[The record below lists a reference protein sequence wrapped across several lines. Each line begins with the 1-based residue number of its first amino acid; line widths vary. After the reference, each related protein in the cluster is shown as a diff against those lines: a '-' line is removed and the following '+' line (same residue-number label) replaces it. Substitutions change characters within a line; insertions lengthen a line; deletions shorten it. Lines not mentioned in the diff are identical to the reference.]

1 MNIRGRRYRYVTEIT
16 KKEIMDKIKEICCN
30 SAPGV
35 DKMWPRATA
44 LVTGKIGIGIG
55 SHIQEVTGVRKHA
68 G

>member
-1 MNIRGRRYRYVTEIT
+1 MNIRGRRYVTKIT
-16 KKEIMDKIKEICCN
+16 KKEIMDKIKEICRN
-30 SAPGV
+30 SAPGLG
-35 DKMWPRATA
+35 KMWPRTTA